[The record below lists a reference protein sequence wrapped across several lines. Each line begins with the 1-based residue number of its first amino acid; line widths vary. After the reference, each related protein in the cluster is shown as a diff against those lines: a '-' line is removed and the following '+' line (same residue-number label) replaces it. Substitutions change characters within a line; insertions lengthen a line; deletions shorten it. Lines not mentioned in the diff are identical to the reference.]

1 MIYHLK
7 RKKPK
12 NNSQKKKK
20 QTKKRKKL
28 YFHSSSINIKKQKME
43 KNLEKKL
50 FYKIIKALSPDK
62 LNFIRNC
69 FHFMM

>member
-1 MIYHLK
+1 
-7 RKKPK
+7 
-12 NNSQKKKK
+12 
-20 QTKKRKKL
+20 
-28 YFHSSSINIKKQKME
+28 ME